1 MLRPALPRPSHAQR
15 VVLGLGT
22 TQTLG
27 WASSYYLPAM
37 LAAPM
42 ALDLGLATHWV
53 LAAFSWALVVSAL
66 MGPVAGWAIDR
77 WGGRPVMS
85 LASVGFAAGLGL
97 LSQAQ
102 GAGQLFLAWSLLG
115 MAMAGGLYEAA
126 FATVVKF
133 DPAGARRAITGIT
146 LMGGLASTV
155 GWPLTAW
162 LTQELGWRG
171 ACLVWA
177 ALHVGVNLPIHLWL
191 RSGSV
196 QPDKAQANSAEALSS
211 SPSSSPYSVPL
222 HAHHHRRAAALLA
235 STFALTWF
243 ISTAMAAHLPVLLQA
258 QGMTLATAVWL
269 GSLMGPAQVLARMA
283 EYSLLKHV
291 HPLLSARL
299 AAAMHPLAALLLL
312 ALGAPAGVVFVL
324 MHGAGNGVLT
334 IAQGSLPL
342 VLFGPQGYGL
352 RQGMLMLPAR
362 FVQALSPLLFGLA
375 LQSWGAQALWLTA
388 ALGAACLG
396 ALLCLPKVHPL
407 VPPQPVALPAG
418 QKKQV

>member
-1 MLRPALPRPSHAQR
+1 
-15 VVLGLGT
+15 
-22 TQTLG
+22 
-27 WASSYYLPAM
+27 
-37 LAAPM
+37 
-42 ALDLGLATHWV
+42 
-53 LAAFSWALVVSAL
+53 
-66 MGPVAGWAIDR
+66 
-77 WGGRPVMS
+77 MS

-191 RSGSV
+191 RPRSV
-196 QPDKAQANSAEALSS
+196 QPDKAQANSVQTHSS
-211 SPSSSPYSVPL
+211 SPGYSTLP
-222 HAHHHRRAAALLA
+222 AHHHRRAATLLA

-269 GSLMGPAQVLARMA
+269 GSLMGPAHVLARMA

-299 AAAMHPLAALLLL
+299 AADGKDFSGSPVPAA
-312 ALGAPAGVVFVL
+312 
-324 MHGAGNGVLT
+324 H
-334 IAQGSLPL
+334 IAEL
-342 VLFGPQGYGL
+342 
-352 RQGMLMLPAR
+352 
-362 FVQALSPLLFGLA
+362 
-375 LQSWGAQALWLTA
+375 
-388 ALGAACLG
+388 
-396 ALLCLPKVHPL
+396 
-407 VPPQPVALPAG
+407 VALIEDGTISSKIAKEVFDHVWNGEGSPG
-418 QKKQV
+418 EVVEKHGLKQVTDAGAIEKAVDEIIAANPDKAAAVAEKPQAIGWFVGQVMKATGGKANPAVVNQMVAQKLGL

>member
-1 MLRPALPRPSHAQR
+1 MLRPALPRPSPAQC

-42 ALDLGLATHWV
+42 AHDLGLATHWV

-85 LASVGFAAGLGL
+85 LASLGFAAGLGL

-102 GAGQLFLAWSLLG
+102 GTVQLFLAWSLLG

-177 ALHVGVNLPIHLWL
+177 ALHVGVNLPIHLGL
-191 RSGSV
+191 RPRSV
-196 QPDKAQANSAEALSS
+196 QPERAQANSAQ
-211 SPSSSPYSVPL
+211 SPSSLPGTFPL
-222 HAHHHRRAAALLA
+222 PAHHHRRAAALLA
-235 STFALTWF
+235 TSFALTWF

-269 GSLMGPAQVLARMA
+269 GSLMGPAQVLARLA

-312 ALGAPAGVVFVL
+312 ASGAPAGVVFVL

-342 VLFGPQGYGL
+342 VLFGPRGYGL

-396 ALLCLPKVHPL
+396 ALLCLPKVPL
-407 VPPQPVALPAG
+407 VPAALRAE

>member
-1 MLRPALPRPSHAQR
+1 
-15 VVLGLGT
+15 VVLGLGI
-22 TQTLG
+22 TQTLS
-27 WASSYYLPAM
+27 WASSYYLPAL
-37 LAAPM
+37 LAASM
-42 ALDLGLATHWV
+42 AHDLGLATHWL

-102 GAGQLFLAWSLLG
+102 GAGQLVLAWSLLG

-162 LTQELGWRG
+162 LSHELGWRG
-171 ACLVWA
+171 ACMVWA
-177 ALHVGVNLPIHLWL
+177 ALHVGINLPIHLWL
-191 RSGSV
+191 RSRSV
-196 QPDKAQANSAEALSS
+196 QPDKAQANSAQALSL
-211 SPSSSPYSVPL
+211 SPSSLPGALPL
-222 HAHHHRRAAALLA
+222 PAHHHRRAAALLA

-269 GSLMGPAQVLARMA
+269 GSLLGPAQVLARMA

-312 ALGAPAGVVFVL
+312 ALGAPAGVGCVI

-342 VLFGPQGYGL
+342 VFFGPQGYGL

-396 ALLCLPKVHPL
+396 ALLCLPKLSPL
-407 VPPQPVALPAG
+407 VPPLPVALPAG

>member
-1 MLRPALPRPSHAQR
+1 MLRPALPQPTHAQR

-42 ALDLGLATHWV
+42 AHDLGLATHWV

-85 LASVGFAAGLGL
+85 LASLGFAAGLSL

-102 GAGQLFLAWSLLG
+102 SAGQLFLAWSLLG

-191 RSGSV
+191 RSRSEL
-196 QPDKAQANSAEALSS
+196 PDKAQTNSAQATSS
-211 SPSSSPYSVPL
+211 MTCSAPL
-222 HAHHHRRAAALLA
+222 PAHQHRRAAALLA

-269 GSLMGPAQVLARMA
+269 GSLMGPAQVLARLA

-291 HPLLSARL
+291 PPLLSARL

-342 VLFGPQGYGL
+342 VLFGPRGYGL

-396 ALLCLPKVHPL
+396 ALLCLPKVPPI
-407 VPPQPVALPAG
+407 VPSLPVALPAG
-418 QKKQV
+418 QKKQL